1 MCVDSRG
8 RVSLTPRG
16 VVELKSLQAIVDR
29 IVEIVQ
35 LTRDLR

>member
-8 RVSLTPRG
+8 RVLLIPRG

-29 IVEIVQ
+29 IVELVQ
-35 LTRDLR
+35 LTEDLR